1 MINPVFYNQ
10 TRSGYEELIS
20 YGPYFYKDIL
30 EMDAN
35 YQFAGKTLDIM
46 ADGLEKIISNQFIDF
61 ADEEA
66 VRRYESWLG
75 ISSDATRSLNDRRK
89 KVKLVW
95 NGGEKL
101 NGSLIKRLVSSYI
114 GCEPELIM
122 TTHLIINIDVAPN
135 DDAYIE
141 DLKQQLDRMMPAH
154 LAYSIFYNRILT
166 STMSLPV
173 VWQDDEIFS
182 IRQVEL

>member
-10 TRSGYEELIS
+10 TRSGYDELIS
-20 YGPYFYKDIL
+20 YGPSFYKDIL

-35 YQFAGKTLDIM
+35 YQFAGRTLDIM
-46 ADGLEKIISNQFIDF
+46 ADGLEQIVSNQFIDF
-61 ADEEA
+61 AGEEA

-75 ISSDATRSLNDRRK
+75 ISSDTTRSLSDRRK

-101 NGSLIKRLVSSYI
+101 NGSLIKRLVNSYI

-122 TTHLIINIDVAPN
+122 TTHLVINIDVAPN
-135 DDAYIE
+135 DDAYIT

-154 LAYSIFYNRILT
+154 LAYSIFYNKILT
-166 STMSLPV
+166 STMYLPT